1 MDIVIVLNYWISM
14 LSLNKKSMPVFTDHK
29 ALAETYV
36 TNRPI
41 DVFPR
46 PSMFLN
52 LIGLPYI

>member
-1 MDIVIVLNYWISM
+1 MDIVIVLNYWI
-14 LSLNKKSMPVFTDHK
+14 SLNKKSMPVFTDHK

-36 TNRPI
+36 TNRPTDI
-41 DVFPR
+41 FPR